1 VPRSAEKLN
10 WLQRLPQPGET
21 CVFSHGYWE
30 SQATASERTAH
41 WKRDALLFDRVYA
54 RCTDPSSPPD
64 IPIELSF
71 GLDSVEQSLRSFD
84 AAMGQMAAQAF
95 AGFSPDEMNRAMGAS
110 PDDADTLGYD
120 RELATQYAQA
130 GIMGEWSY
138 GSSGAFLRRFS
149 EGEQRA
155 YEGALSNI
163 PLVLA
168 ESAAWD
174 QILAFRADADAVA
187 KYRDLRLWLRSG
199 LKAES
204 VQHAADIIGQKVDDY
219 RWAIKRHGLQT
230 SLGAFKTIFDWKE
243 SKLSL
248 AATGLAAAT
257 GGPMWAAL
265 AGGLSVAVQIGAWV
279 AERRLDA
286 RDVSRGANREVAI
299 LYDMQERFGRS

>member
-1 VPRSAEKLN
+1 MPRSAENSN
-10 WLQRLPQPGET
+10 WLHRLPQPGET
-21 CVFSHGYWE
+21 CVFSHGYWD
-30 SQATASERTAH
+30 SYATDSERVAH

-71 GLDSVEQSLRSFD
+71 GLDSVEQSLRGFD
-84 AAMGQMAAQAF
+84 ASMGQMVAQAF
-95 AGFSPDEMNRAMGAS
+95 AGLSADEVAAAMG
-110 PDDADTLGYD
+110 PDPEGTLGYD
-120 RELATQYAQA
+120 RELAARYATA

-138 GSSGAFLRRFS
+138 GSSGAYLRRFS

-168 ESAAWD
+168 ESAPWD
-174 QILAFRADADAVA
+174 QILAFRADAEAVS

-230 SLGAFKTIFDWKE
+230 TLGAFKTIFDWKE

-265 AGGLSVAVQIGAWV
+265 AGGLSVAVQIGAWI

-286 RDVSRGANREVAI
+286 RDVSRGTNREVAI